1 MRTLSVKKSVITQH
15 VNSAKHATGLKRI
28 VSKEIREKS
37 IADLLKK
44 YDDEAHPSGENLAE
58 STRIYRVKVVTAFL
72 KAGVP
77 LNKVDCFREDLEES
91 SYRLTASQ
99 NLSEMIQFIR
109 NVERE
114 KLQKKIEGKK
124 LSVIFDG
131 TTHVCE
137 AMVIVLHFIDEHWC
151 IKQRTARL
159 MLLACSMTGEEL
171 ARQLIVCLSTEL
183 GINGDHLI
191 ATMRDRAAINNVAIQ
206 TLQII
211 YPHILDIGCF
221 SHTLD
226 HVGEKMYTPVLD
238 KFAKVWIGMFSRSP
252 KSKLAWRTKTNLPV
266 PTYSA
271 TRWWSKWEVLKQMHD
286 SFGDI
291 HPFLQDHSLPPS
303 RLQLLEILDDPGN
316 YCKLHMEL
324 VITIDAGEPF
334 VKDTYRL
341 EGDGPLA
348 LKAYEEICLL
358 RSTISNEHYP
368 NVLAVANEVAGG
380 VPSHKNQLIAY
391 AKACV
396 KPAFDY
402 FNCKFGTDLEKAV
415 SAFKYARFFDP
426 VKIVEIKPSAS
437 DIGRL
442 RIFPFLDSDSII
454 DGLKV
459 ELPKYL
465 ATAEDISPEI
475 DRLEWWKKHE
485 CDLPYWSQACKN
497 VLLMQPS
504 AAAAERVFSILSSS
518 FTERQTSSL
527 EDYIETSVLY

>member
-1 MRTLSVKKSVITQH
+1 MLVENTCLLRSTQH

-28 VSKEIREKS
+28 ASKEKREKS

-77 LNKVDCFREDLEES
+77 LNKVDYFRELLEES

-99 NLSEMIQFIR
+99 NLSEMIPFIR

-114 KLQKKIEGKK
+114 KLQKEIEGKK

-137 AMVIVLHFIDEHWC
+137 AMVIVLRFIDEHWC

-159 MLLACSMTGEEL
+159 MLLARSMTGEEL

-191 ATMRDRAAINNVAIQ
+191 ATMRDRAAVNNVAIQ

-238 KFAKVWIGMFSRSP
+238 KFAKVWIGMFSRSR

-286 SFGDI
+286 
-291 HPFLQDHSLPPS
+291 
-303 RLQLLEILDDPGN
+303 
-316 YCKLHMEL
+316 
-324 VITIDAGEPF
+324 
-334 VKDTYRL
+334 
-341 EGDGPLA
+341 
-348 LKAYEEICLL
+348 
-358 RSTISNEHYP
+358 
-368 NVLAVANEVAGG
+368 
-380 VPSHKNQLIAY
+380 
-391 AKACV
+391 
-396 KPAFDY
+396 
-402 FNCKFGTDLEKAV
+402 
-415 SAFKYARFFDP
+415 
-426 VKIVEIKPSAS
+426 
-437 DIGRL
+437 
-442 RIFPFLDSDSII
+442 
-454 DGLKV
+454 
-459 ELPKYL
+459 
-465 ATAEDISPEI
+465 
-475 DRLEWWKKHE
+475 
-485 CDLPYWSQACKN
+485 
-497 VLLMQPS
+497 
-504 AAAAERVFSILSSS
+504 
-518 FTERQTSSL
+518 
-527 EDYIETSVLY
+527 